1 MKYVYSLL
9 FGLLSLVPTLTN
21 AQALPTEMSVTLDT
35 QSPLTVPYLKD
46 LEEQG
51 YCVIPQVLSNS
62 EARALY
68 QRVWHEFIEK
78 AWPNCRM
85 DDRSNWKEVFPR
97 HNKMG
102 VFAGSAG
109 QTQVMWDLR
118 QDPRIVDVFAQIW
131 NTNDLIV
138 SMDGLSFMCPPEIR
152 EGYFEPW
159 PHVDQT
165 ILRRQDNVAHSNNP
179 PVGFVSESSLKT
191 QPYTIQG
198 QFLFEDSF
206 DDDGGFYC
214 IPKSHLRFTE
224 FSPELEIINAMGI
237 PKNERRNAMQKF
249 VQDFFDGRRDESGN
263 SYCMKHITAPR
274 GSLILWDSRTIHWNQ
289 HPNMN
294 RPHTDNPRVRMVG
307 FLCYVPKAR
316 LTETGRI
323 LRKEAFEK
331 GVSTG
336 HNPVHPDL
344 KYTKDHIYQ
353 DFIQHIEDPSYTQPK
368 INLTPLGVSLLG
380 VGEEYIISRY

>member
-1 MKYVYSLL
+1 MKHMYSCLL
-9 FGLLSLVPTLTN
+9 GLLSLLPTLTS
-21 AQALPTEMSVTLDT
+21 AQTSSGQISSTTDSHSHFLAS
-35 QSPLTVPYLKD
+35 YLSD

-51 YCVIPQVLSNS
+51 YCVIPQLLSTS
-62 EARALY
+62 EADVLY
-68 QRVWHEFIEK
+68 QRVWHEFIEQ

-85 DDRSNWKEVFPR
+85 DDRSQWKETFPI

-102 VFAGSAG
+102 IFAGPAG

-118 QDPRIVDVFAQIW
+118 QDPRIVNVFAHVW

-138 SMDGLSFMCPPEIR
+138 SMDGLSIMCPPEIR

-159 PHVDQT
+159 PHVDQA

-179 PVGFVSESSLKT
+179 PIGFISESRLKT

-198 QFLFEDSF
+198 QFLFEDSL
-206 DDDGGFYC
+206 DGDGGFYC
-214 IPKSHLRFTE
+214 IPKSHLRFSE
-224 FSPELEIINAMGI
+224 FAPELETINAKEI
-237 PKNERRNAMQKF
+237 SKNEKRTARHKF
-249 VQDFFDGRRDESGN
+249 LQEFFESRKDESGN
-263 SYCMKHITAPR
+263 PYCTKHITAPR

-289 HPNMN
+289 HPNKD
-294 RPHTDNPRVRMVG
+294 RPRIDNPRVRMVG
-307 FLCYVPKAR
+307 YLCYVPKTR
-316 LTETGRI
+316 LTDEGRA

-336 HNPVHPDL
+336 HNPAYPEL

-353 DFIQHIEDPSYTQPK
+353 EFIQYLEDPSYIQPK
-368 INLTPLGVSLLG
+368 INLTPLGEAVLG
-380 VGEEYIISRY
+380 KESY